1 MTTQN
6 QWDSV
11 KAMQRRKFIAIQAYL
26 KKRDKLQRN
35 NLTLHLKQRDK
46 EQDNP
51 KESRR
56 KEIIKSEQK

>member
-11 KAMQRRKFIAIQAYL
+11 KAMQRRKFIAIQAYI
-26 KKRDKLQRN
+26 KKREKLQRN

-46 EQDNP
+46 EQNNP

-56 KEIIKSEQK
+56 KEIIKSE

>member
-6 QWDSV
+6 QWDSL